1 MSVSASSK
9 GASSELSKSK
19 STPVQVPPPLR
30 GDWEREYEYGGGSR
44 AEKAGVNAA
53 IVHALSGV
61 GSCCVVRAS

>member
-19 STPVQVPPPLR
+19 STPVQVPPPLC
-30 GDWEREYEYGGGSR
+30 GDWEREYGGGSR